1 MSRAKH
7 QSLLP
12 GPNNLRWDEWVPE
25 MRLLKLN
32 EAGFA
37 KRRAL
42 LEAQTK
48 KNRPV
53 AAAAAEALAPLT
65 KGKDA
70 KGKKG
75 ESSRKRARDAGLD
88 TVSELWHAELTVK
101 EAEFLKRPE
110 VKIVIPQVL
119 KLQLV
124 DDWEN
129 VTKNNQLVTLPRKPS
144 VRDLLQEYKAYVQTT
159 KKERSP

>member
-1 MSRAKH
+1 M
-7 QSLLP
+7 
-12 GPNNLRWDEWVPE
+12 PE

-53 AAAAAEALAPLT
+53 AAAAAEALAPLS
-65 KGKDA
+65 KGKDG

-88 TVSELWHAELTVK
+88 TVSNRETAYTN
-101 EAEFLKRPE
+101 ARRRP
-110 VKIVIPQVL
+110 
-119 KLQLV
+119 
-124 DDWEN
+124 
-129 VTKNNQLVTLPRKPS
+129 S
-144 VRDLLQEYKAYVQTT
+144 
-159 KKERSP
+159 S